1 MNENEAVLAVVIVAC
16 STFLL
21 VVTAVAINV
30 RKIIEARRGSTTI
43 HSDEVN
49 SLRHEVQ
56 ELRGAV
62 HDLMLQ
68 VEMGEKPVQ
77 VADRLIPP
85 EFNKH

>member
-1 MNENEAVLAVVIVAC
+1 MGDDAIIAMVVFGSITLITLFSVGI
-16 STFLL
+16 T
-21 VVTAVAINV
+21 NM
-30 RKIIEARRGSTTI
+30 RKMVEAR
-43 HSDEVN
+43 HKVAPQNNDEIN
-49 SLRHEVQ
+49 ALRYEVQ

-77 VADRLIPP
+77 VADRLTPP

>member
-1 MNENEAVLAVVIVAC
+1 MNENEAVLAVVMVAC

-30 RKIIEARRGSTTI
+30 RKIVEARRGTTTN
-43 HSDEVN
+43 SADEARA
-49 SLRHEVQ
+49 LRHEVQ

-77 VADRLIPP
+77 VADRLTPP